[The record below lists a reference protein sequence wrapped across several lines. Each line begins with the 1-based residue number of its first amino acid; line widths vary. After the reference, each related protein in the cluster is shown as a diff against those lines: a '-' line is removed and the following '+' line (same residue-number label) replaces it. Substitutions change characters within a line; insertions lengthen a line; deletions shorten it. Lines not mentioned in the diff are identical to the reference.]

1 MRITDDEKFIRNVE
15 DLIDP
20 VEVHNLYFFQ
30 RFRKMLPNSLF
41 RKILVKTSS
50 RVPYMGFVIEPYSL
64 FLFFRLKDIER
75 AKSMLPDRYELKK
88 TCIFDGDEPQYYLG
102 MGNLYTRA
110 STFWGVRTEC
120 YLVAEDK
127 ETGHPTWVF
136 IDILSNT
143 IIALPSVGIAD
154 PNCRDAIFTTNA
166 KGDVILDVGQDG
178 TDRRIRLRGNI
189 KRGRTRKMHEPIWL
203 MGNTSIAHSREL
215 AGNEDSPFTVIFDPA
230 EVDEA
235 LDIPVEDVSID
246 VNNLFPGFA
255 EPELDKVACF
265 PFAQHYIADSPGLST
280 HVKDRADMIRRYN
293 GISGLK
299 GMKTFTTRNI
309 RRLLYIG
316 LPVLNTVFILLLI
329 LYGFVL

>member
-1 MRITDDEKFIRNVE
+1 MKINDDEKFIRNVE
-15 DLIDP
+15 NLIDP

-30 RFRKMLPNSLF
+30 RFRKMLPNALF

-64 FLFFRLKDIER
+64 FLFFRLKDIEK
-75 AKSMLPDRYELKK
+75 AKSMLPDRYELRK
-88 TCIFDGDEPQYYLG
+88 TCIFEGDEPRYYLG

-143 IIALPSVGIAD
+143 IIALPRVGIAD
-154 PNCRDAIFTTNA
+154 PNSREAIFTTNA
-166 KGDVILDVGQDG
+166 KGDIFLDVGQDG

-189 KRGRTRKMHEPIWL
+189 RRGRTRKMHQPIWL
-203 MGNTSIAHSREL
+203 MGNTSIAHSKEL
-215 AGNEDSPFTVIFDPA
+215 TGYEDNPFTVIFDPA
-230 EVDEA
+230 EVEEA
-235 LDIPVEDVSID
+235 LDIPVGDIRID
-246 VNNLFPGFA
+246 VNTLFPGFA

-280 HVKDRADMIRRYN
+280 HVKDREDMISRYN
-293 GISGLK
+293 RISEMS
-299 GMKTFTTRNI
+299 GMKTFSTRNI

-316 LPVLNTVFILLLI
+316 LPLLNTVVILLLI